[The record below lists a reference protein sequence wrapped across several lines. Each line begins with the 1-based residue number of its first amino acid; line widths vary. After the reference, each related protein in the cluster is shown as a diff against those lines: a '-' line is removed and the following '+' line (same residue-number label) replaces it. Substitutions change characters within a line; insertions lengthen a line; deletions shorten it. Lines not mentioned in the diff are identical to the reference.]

1 MKDIQNI
8 RKEYTQKTIEEE
20 SLSDDPIK
28 EFEKWFR
35 NAQSSNQ
42 PEPNAMTL
50 ATTTSNGQPSA
61 RIVLLKGVEPEGF
74 VFYTNYLSRKGKE
87 IAENPKGALN
97 FFWVMLEQQIR
108 IEGEIQKISV
118 QESTEYYQQR
128 DRDSRIGAWASPQS
142 TRIENREFLEQKVEE
157 IRLRFSNQEV
167 FPKPDFWGGYILI
180 PHYIEFW
187 QGRASRLHDRIV
199 YEKQHNQW
207 VKYRIAP

>member
-167 FPKPDFWGGYILI
+167 FPKPDFWGGYMLI